1 MRISTNT
8 IYDSGIARIS
18 NIQADQVKL
27 QEQIATM
34 KKINKPSDDP
44 VGSAR
49 VVELTQAQSINS
61 QYKDNRSNATAQLN
75 TVEGALSSISD
86 VILSVQSNIVGAGNA
101 VLSNQQRGD
110 LATQIQSSLSQ
121 LVALAN
127 SKDASSNYLFAGF
140 NIKTAPYVETATGAT
155 YTGDDGTHLV
165 QVDSSRQIAIN
176 ETGSSIFQANG
187 NDIFA
192 SLKSLVT
199 LLQTPVV
206 TDADR
211 DALST
216 GLGTLNASV
225 AGSLDNVVTA
235 RASVGTKLQELE
247 ALDTAGSEKDI
258 QYQATLSNIQDLDYT
273 KALSDLTK
281 QKTVLDAA
289 MQSFTMTT
297 GLSLFSML

>member
-34 KKINKPSDDP
+34 KRINKPSDDP